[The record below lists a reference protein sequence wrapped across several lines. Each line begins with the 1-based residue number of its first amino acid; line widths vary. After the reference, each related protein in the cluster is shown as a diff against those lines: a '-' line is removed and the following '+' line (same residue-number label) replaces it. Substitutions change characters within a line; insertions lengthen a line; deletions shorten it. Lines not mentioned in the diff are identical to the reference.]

1 MICASIQNKS
11 LDEIFG
17 ILPEIEMAEIRLDRC
32 PLSDEDIE
40 ELFSCCDVPL
50 IATCRINE
58 VGAKEAQRKLLLAIE
73 AGAKFVDLEIEADA
87 PIGKK
92 IRHACVECGSILI
105 RSFHDF
111 NGTPPVEVLSEI
123 LSKCIRFGGEMVK
136 IVTTAKSDKDW
147 ETVRRLYGED
157 LEGRLIAFCMGDK
170 GRDSRIECLALGA
183 PFTYASLSDR
193 EQTAEGQL
201 SKDELERI
209 LYSNHPHY
217 HNGGLTM
224 PASKSFAQR
233 AIIAAALADGTSNL
247 SGYTPSDDSEA
258 AIKAAEAFG
267 AKISRKEDILTIKA
281 NPKKP
286 ELKELHTGES
296 GLLTRLMIPLLSLGN
311 KDSVRIDGEGTLL
324 RRPLTDANEIMAAF
338 GVVLE
343 NCGNKKGK
351 EIYVPVQLSGEL
363 LPGRADISGKGGSQL
378 ISGLLMALPLADGNS
393 TLFVHEPKSIP
404 YMFITTDVLKKFGI
418 AISSE
423 MEGDDEFLE
432 SQDWSHCSDVNFKI
446 KGGQK
451 YSSADFHI
459 EGDWSSAANYMVAGA
474 VFGSVEI
481 GGLDTSSLQADLSI
495 MDILVEAG
503 ASISQD
509 ENGNINVFK
518 APLNSFNVDLSNSPD
533 LFPIVSILAAFCPGR
548 SHLSG
553 AGRLA
558 GKESNRAEAIMEMLG
573 KMGVKAEYNGDEIII
588 EGHSLS
594 SRLLGGNLLRGGDYA
609 SHDDHRIVMALKVA
623 ELGADSPLT
632 ISNPDCVSKSYPEF
646 FKDF

>member
-1 MICASIQNKS
+1 MICVSIQNKG
-11 LDEIFG
+11 LEEIFQ
-17 ILPEIEMAEIRLDRC
+17 IIPQLEMAEIRLDRC

-50 IATCRINE
+50 IATCRIGE
-58 VGAKEAQRKLLLAIE
+58 AGAKEAQRKLLLAIE

-92 IRHACVECGSILI
+92 IRHACVEYGSILI

-111 NGTPPVEVLSEI
+111 NGTPSIEELSEI
-123 LSKCIRFGGEMVK
+123 LSRCIRFGGEMVK
-136 IVTTAKSDKDW
+136 IATTAVTDKDW
-147 ETVRRLYGED
+147 ENVRKLYGDD
-157 LEGRLIAFCMGDK
+157 LKGRLIAFCMGEK
-170 GRDSRIECLALGA
+170 GKTSRLECLELGA
-183 PFTYASLSDR
+183 PFTYASINEEER
-193 EQTAEGQL
+193 TADGQPT
-201 SKDELERI
+201 KEELEKK
-209 LYSNHPHY
+209 LYSGHTHY
-217 HNGGLTM
+217 HNGGLKM
-224 PASKSFAQR
+224 PSSKSFAQR
-233 AIIAAALADGTSNL
+233 AIIAAALAEGTSIL
-247 SGYTPSDDSEA
+247 SGYTPSEDSEA
-258 AIKAAEAFG
+258 AIKVAEALG
-267 AKISRKEDILTIKA
+267 AKITRDGMTLTITAPQDKTSIS
-281 NPKKP
+281 
-286 ELKELHTGES
+286 ELNTGES
-296 GLLTRLMIPLLSLGN
+296 GLLTRLMIPLLSLYN
-311 KDSVRIDGEGTLL
+311 KDGATITGKGTLL

-343 NCGNKKGK
+343 NCGDKKSK
-351 EIYVPVQLSGEL
+351 EIYVPVKLSGEL

-378 ISGLLMALPLADGNS
+378 ISGLLMALPLAEGNS

-418 AISSE
+418 SINSE

-446 KGGQK
+446 RGNQK
-451 YSSADFHI
+451 YHCADFRI
-459 EGDWSSAANYMVAGA
+459 EGDWSSAANFMVAGA
-474 VFGSVEI
+474 IFGSVQI

-503 ASISQD
+503 ASVSQD
-509 ENGNINVFK
+509 ENGYINVFK

-553 AGRLA
+553 AGRLV
-558 GKESNRAEAIMEMLG
+558 GKESNRADAIMEMLSQ
-573 KMGVKAEYNGDEIII
+573 MGVQAEYAGDEIII

-594 SRLLGGNLLRGGDYA
+594 SRLLRKNLLHKGRYD

-623 ELGADSPLT
+623 ELGADGPFT
-632 ISNPDCVSKSYPEF
+632 IVNPDCVNKSYP
-646 FKDF
+646 DFLNDF